1 MRRAIEMTLI
11 GFLLL
16 LVAYFAAGYAIY
28 TRLAKVRG
36 GCDKHLANRP
46 DNFTN
51 INNWPAKEFAPY
63 FMPTYKEVRFPSRQ
77 PGLQIGGWYVE
88 ADPNAPV
95 IIVIEGLG
103 GCKYAQGALLPAGIL
118 WHSGLNVLL
127 IDLRDTGE
135 SDSESGYSTI
145 GNKEYLD
152 ALGAWDWLV
161 QEKGFAPELI
171 GMYGNSLGA
180 ATVLFAFQHEPRVA
194 AIALNSPFANL
205 PQIIREEMVN
215 NGFPSLFALG
225 AIFMGKVVSGQSL
238 VAHNPVD
245 ALLSAGDRAI
255 WVVHSKSDARIAVHH
270 SYDLQAAAQ
279 QAGLNATFWF
289 IDGVDHIQAPG
300 TYPEEF
306 QARLSEFFRANLRSR
321 TPRGG
326 GGETLTG

>member
-1 MRRAIEMTLI
+1 LRYRANIANRRSVI
-11 GFLLL
+11 GVLVAFLLL
-16 LVAYFAAGYAIY
+16 LVAAYFAVGYVVY

-36 GCDKHLANRP
+36 GCDKHFVNRP
-46 DNFTN
+46 DNFAN
-51 INNWPAKEFAPY
+51 INDWPAKEFSPY
-63 FMPTYKEVRFPSRQ
+63 YMPAYEEVRFPSRQ
-77 PGLQIGGWYVE
+77 PDLQIAGWYVE

-95 IIVIEGLG
+95 ILIIEGLG

-135 SDSESGYSTI
+135 SDSENGFSTI

-161 QEKGFAPELI
+161 QEKGFAPEQI

-194 AIALNSPFANL
+194 AIALNSPFASL

-215 NGFPSLFALG
+215 NGYPSILAPG
-225 AIFMGKVVSGQSL
+225 AIWMGKVVSGESL

-245 ALLSAGDRAI
+245 ALLSAGDRPV
-255 WVVHSKSDARIAVHH
+255 WVVHSTTDARIAVHH

-279 QAGLNATFWF
+279 QAGIRATFWF
-289 IDGVDHIQAPG
+289 IDGVAHIQAPG

-306 QARLSEFFRANLRSR
+306 QARLSEFFRANLQTR
-321 TPRGG
+321 RG
-326 GGETLTG
+326 